1 MRPLDVPEILILLGI
16 AGGLAW
22 AVYNWFRRR
31 SSDPRKSRQ
40 GH

>member
-22 AVYNWFRRR
+22 AVYNWFHRRAR
-31 SSDPRKSRQ
+31 DHEKIGQP
-40 GH
+40 H